1 MKPHGSN
8 SEFKQQRNDDLM
20 RAYHELIK
28 SAQYILMPEIYHKV
42 VDMPTRRFWISEGR
56 AAIVI
61 SAMMK
66 GDTLENM
73 GPLKREMYNEIYSRV
88 IKLREKKPDLPI
100 IQLVEMVVE
109 QPAPKFYLTPGSAK
123 VLICKIR
130 KEWYFRRTKRRLQH
144 CF

>member
-1 MKPHGSN
+1 
-8 SEFKQQRNDDLM
+8 M

-42 VDMPTRRFWISEGR
+42 VNMPTRRFWISEGR

-130 KEWYFRRTKRRLQH
+130 KEWYFRRTKRRLRH

>member
-1 MKPHGSN
+1 
-8 SEFKQQRNDDLM
+8 M

-28 SAQYILMPEIYHKV
+28 SAQYILMPEIYQKV

-130 KEWYFRRTKRRLQH
+130 KEWYFRRTKRRLRH

>member
-1 MKPHGSN
+1 MKPQGSY
-8 SEFKQQRNDDLM
+8 SEFKKQRNDDLM

-88 IKLREKKPDLPI
+88 IKLREEKPDLPI

-130 KEWYFRRTKRRLQH
+130 KEWYYRRTKRRLRH

>member
-1 MKPHGSN
+1 
-8 SEFKQQRNDDLM
+8 M

-130 KEWYFRRTKRRLQH
+130 KEWYYRRTKRRLRH

>member
-1 MKPHGSN
+1 
-8 SEFKQQRNDDLM
+8 M

-28 SAQYILMPEIYHKV
+28 SAQYILMPEIYRKV
-42 VDMPTRRFWISEGR
+42 VNMPSRRFWISEGR

-130 KEWYFRRTKRRLQH
+130 KEWYFRRTKRRLRH

>member
-1 MKPHGSN
+1 MKPQGSY
-8 SEFKQQRNDDLM
+8 SEFKKQRNDDLM

-130 KEWYFRRTKRRLQH
+130 KQWYYQRTKRRLRH
-144 CF
+144 LF

>member
-28 SAQYILMPEIYHKV
+28 SAQYILMPEIYRKV
-42 VDMPTRRFWISEGR
+42 VDMPTRRFWISESR

-130 KEWYFRRTKRRLQH
+130 KEWYFRRTKRRLRH

>member
-28 SAQYILMPEIYHKV
+28 SAQYILMPEIYRKV

-130 KEWYFRRTKRRLQH
+130 KEWYFRRTKRILRH

>member
-28 SAQYILMPEIYHKV
+28 SAQYILMPEIYRKV

-130 KEWYFRRTKRRLQH
+130 KEWYFRRTKRRLRH

>member
-28 SAQYILMPEIYHKV
+28 SAQHILMPEIYHKV

-130 KEWYFRRTKRRLQH
+130 KEWYFRRTKRRLRH